1 MNFDDFFNSFASS
14 NGMNMQVT
22 SPMKRPAAA
31 TNVLEDEDASQIDQL
46 FDVPAEPKSEMD
58 SLKDKGK
65 KSLVKLKS
73 MEKSLSAI
81 KQTIQ
86 KTASSASVIVAVQ
99 EAKKEVPV
107 HKRALTKLQQGKL
120 DVQLAKGAIS
130 DFVTWVEALKPTLK
144 AAKAFKR

>member
-120 DVQLAKGAIS
+120 DVQLAKTTIS
-130 DFVTWVEALKPTLK
+130 TFVAWVEALKPTLK